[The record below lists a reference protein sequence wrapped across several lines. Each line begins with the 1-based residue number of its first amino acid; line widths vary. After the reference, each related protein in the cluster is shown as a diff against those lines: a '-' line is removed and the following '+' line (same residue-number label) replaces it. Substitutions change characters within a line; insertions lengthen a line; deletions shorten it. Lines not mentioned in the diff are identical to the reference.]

1 MAMFFESSGWE
12 HRALAAEADAER
24 LAMTLAS
31 VAANPSVLSS
41 DVLRKIG
48 EAFQG
53 HGDALKVKQGYG
65 KR

>member
-1 MAMFFESSGWE
+1 MLFRSSGWKK
-12 HRALAAEADAER
+12 RALAAEADAER

-53 HGDALKVKQGYG
+53 HGEALKIKQSHE
-65 KR
+65 K